1 MGIKRPNKRK
11 KQRQSASCC
20 VKLLEDGF
28 PTNGVEHFCDVHL
41 QHHPIE
47 MHNER
52 NTKTMNHYFTP
63 TPNYHTKLM
72 R

>member
-11 KQRQSASCC
+11 KLRQLASYH

-28 PTNGVEHFCDVHL
+28 PRDGVEHFCDVHL

-47 MHNER
+47 MRIESN
-52 NTKTMNHYFTP
+52 KNHEP
-63 TPNYHTKLM
+63 LSHTHP
-72 R
+72 